1 MKQQNKAYLFAL
13 LAILFWS
20 TMSSA
25 FKISL
30 RFVSFELLLFWSAV
44 VGILVL
50 GLVLAF
56 NKKISFIQ
64 QFTKRNIQRSA
75 VMGFFNPFLYYLVLL
90 KAYSLLE
97 AQVAGILNYTWPI
110 VLVLLSVPFLK
121 QKIPF
126 YSFLALFISFAGII
140 IIGTKGNPFS
150 MQIDNPLGIF
160 LALLS
165 AFFWAIYWIL
175 NLKDKQRTSEEKI
188 FLNLLIGLV
197 YVVVYLLVKG
207 VKIEMPNWQ
216 TILGAIYIG
225 LFELSISFVI
235 WLNALKL
242 SSDTAK
248 VSNLVYLSPFVA
260 LFWIRL
266 TVGEEIHFSTV
277 VGLIFI
283 VSGILVQQLLTRKS
297 EVGSQDTEVPKTE
310 D

>member
-1 MKQQNKAYLFAL
+1 MKKQKKAYFLAL
-13 LAILFWS
+13 VAILFWS

-30 RFVSFELLLFWSAV
+30 RFISFDLLIFWSA
-44 VGILVL
+44 II
-50 GLVLAF
+50 GLLALTLILAF
-56 NKKISFIQ
+56 NKEISFKQ
-64 QFTKRNIQRSA
+64 QFTKRNILRSA

-126 YSFLALFISFAGII
+126 YSFFALFISFVGII
-140 IIGTKGNPFS
+140 IIGTDGNPYA
-150 MQIDNPLGIF
+150 MQITEPFGIF

-175 NLKDKQRTSEEKI
+175 NLKDEKRKSEEKI
-188 FLNLLIGLV
+188 FLNLLFGLV
-197 YVVVYLLVKG
+197 YIAVYLLVKG
-207 VKIEMPNWQ
+207 VEIEMPNWQ
-216 TILGAIYIG
+216 TIVGAIYIG
-225 LFELSISFVI
+225 MFELSISFVI

-242 SSDTAK
+242 SSNTAK

-277 VGLIFI
+277 IGLIFI
-283 VSGILVQQLLTRKS
+283 VSGILVQQLLSGRKKDLEES
-297 EVGSQDTEVPKTE
+297 
-310 D
+310 

>member
-1 MKQQNKAYLFAL
+1 MTQQKRAYLLAL

-30 RFVSFELLLFWSAV
+30 RYIEFDLLLFWSAIA
-44 VGILVL
+44 GTITLSLILI
-50 GLVLAF
+50 F
-56 NKKISFIQ
+56 SKEISIKK
-64 QFTKRNIQRSA
+64 QFTRENILKSA
-75 VMGFFNPFLYYLVLL
+75 VMGFFNPFLYYIVLL

-110 VLVLLSVPFLK
+110 VLVILSVPFLK

-126 YSFLALFISFAGII
+126 YSFLALFISFFGII
-140 IIGTKGNPFS
+140 FIGTNGNPLE
-150 MQIDNPLGIF
+150 MKIEEPLGIF

-165 AFFWAIYWIL
+165 ALFWAIYWIL
-175 NLKDKQRTSEEKI
+175 NLKDKKRKSEEKI

-197 YVVVYLLVKG
+197 YVAIYLVVTG
-207 VKIEMPNWQ
+207 VEIKLPNWQ
-216 TILGAIYIG
+216 AAVGSVYIG

-248 VSNLVYLSPFVA
+248 VSNLVYLSPFIA
-260 LFWIRL
+260 LFWIWM
-266 TVGEEIHFSTV
+266 TVGEEIHMSTV
-277 VGLIFI
+277 IGLIFLI
-283 VSGILVQQLLTRKS
+283 SGILLQQFLSWKGKS
-297 EVGSQDTEVPKTE
+297 IKE
-310 D
+310 

>member
-1 MKQQNKAYLFAL
+1 MTQQKRAYLLAL

-30 RFVSFELLLFWSAV
+30 RFIEFDLLLFWSAIA
-44 VGILVL
+44 GTITLSLILI
-50 GLVLAF
+50 F
-56 NKKISFIQ
+56 SKKISIKK
-64 QFTKRNIQRSA
+64 QFTRENILKSA
-75 VMGFFNPFLYYLVLL
+75 VMGFFNPFLYYIVLL

-110 VLVLLSVPFLK
+110 VLVLLSVPLLK

-126 YSFLALFISFAGII
+126 YSFLALFISFFGII
-140 IIGTKGNPFS
+140 YIGTNGDLLGMK
-150 MQIDNPLGIF
+150 IDEPLGIS

-165 AFFWAIYWIL
+165 ALFWAIYWIL
-175 NLKDKQRTSEEKI
+175 NLKDKKRKSEEKI

-197 YVVVYLLVKG
+197 YVAIYLLVTG
-207 VKIEMPNWQ
+207 VEIKLPNWQ
-216 TILGAIYIG
+216 AAIGSIYIG

-248 VSNLVYLSPFVA
+248 VSNLVYLSPFIA
-260 LFWIRL
+260 LFWIWM
-266 TVGEEIHFSTV
+266 TVGEVIHMSTV
-277 VGLIFI
+277 VGLVFLI
-283 VSGILVQQLLTRKS
+283 SGILLQQFLSWK
-297 EVGSQDTEVPKTE
+297 EKDIK
-310 D
+310 

>member
-1 MKQQNKAYLFAL
+1 MKNQKKAYFLAL

-50 GLVLAF
+50 GLILVF
-56 NKKISFIQ
+56 NKQISFKQ

-126 YSFLALFISFAGII
+126 YSFLALFVSFAGII
-140 IIGTKGNPFS
+140 IIGTKGNIFS
-150 MQIDNPLGIF
+150 MQIDDPLGIF

-175 NLKDKQRTSEEKI
+175 NLKDKERTSEEKI

-197 YVVVYLLVKG
+197 YIVVYLLVKG
-207 VKIEMPNWQ
+207 VEIKMPNWQ
-216 TILGAIYIG
+216 TFIGAVYIG

-242 SSDTAK
+242 SSNTAK

-277 VGLIFI
+277 IGLIFI
-283 VSGILVQQLLTRKS
+283 VSGILMQQLIALGKRN
-297 EVGSQDTEVPKTE
+297 
-310 D
+310 

>member
-1 MKQQNKAYLFAL
+1 MTQQKRAYLLAL

-30 RFVSFELLLFWSAV
+30 RFIEFDLLLFWSAIA
-44 VGILVL
+44 GTITLSLVL
-50 GLVLAF
+50 IF
-56 NKKISFIQ
+56 SKEISIKK
-64 QFTKRNIQRSA
+64 QFTRENILKSA
-75 VMGFFNPFLYYLVLL
+75 VMGFFNPFLYYIVLL

-110 VLVLLSVPFLK
+110 VLVLLSVLLLK

-126 YSFLALFISFAGII
+126 YSFLALFISFFGII
-140 IIGTKGNPFS
+140 YIGTDGDLLGMK
-150 MQIDNPLGIF
+150 IDEPLGIS

-165 AFFWAIYWIL
+165 ALFWAIYWIL
-175 NLKDKQRTSEEKI
+175 NLKDKKRKSEEKI

-197 YVVVYLLVKG
+197 YVAIYLLVTG
-207 VKIEMPNWQ
+207 VEIKLPNWQ
-216 TILGAIYIG
+216 AAIGSIYIG

-248 VSNLVYLSPFVA
+248 VSNLVYLSPFIA
-260 LFWIRL
+260 LFWIWM
-266 TVGEEIHFSTV
+266 TVGEVIHMSTV
-277 VGLIFI
+277 VGLVFLI
-283 VSGILVQQLLTRKS
+283 SGILLQQFLSWKAK
-297 EVGSQDTEVPKTE
+297 DIK
-310 D
+310 